1 MSMYPIKLLVSPAK
15 SLDDVDYI
23 REIFLIFSDFDYH
36 EQKLIRRYLEIK
48 LNRDGEYYFHLE
60 PKTNCYIRLKKD
72 VAKKIVENWEMFLR
86 WNEKGGSKRGL
97 KIDEFKEKERLIK
110 TSDNIEKRGNS
121 IGLAFRLSTE
131 LVSGIV
137 VGSVMGWSLDKWLG
151 SQPWFFLIFFILGIA
166 AGIINVIKTAKNMN
180 NES

>member
-1 MSMYPIKLLVSPAK
+1 MAKNDLNSESKKKLDAS
-15 SLDDVDYI
+15 D
-23 REIFLIFSDFDYH
+23 LIS
-36 EQKLIRRYLEIK
+36 
-48 LNRDGEYYFHLE
+48 
-60 PKTNCYIRLKKD
+60 
-72 VAKKIVENWEMFLR
+72 
-86 WNEKGGSKRGL
+86 
-97 KIDEFKEKERLIK
+97 KIDEFKEKEKIAK
-110 TSDNIEKRGNS
+110 TSENIEKRGNS

-137 VGSVMGWSLDKWLG
+137 VGSIMGWSLDKWLG

>member
-1 MSMYPIKLLVSPAK
+1 MGNNNLNSKDKEKSDASDLIK
-15 SLDDVDYI
+15 
-23 REIFLIFSDFDYH
+23 
-36 EQKLIRRYLEIK
+36 
-48 LNRDGEYYFHLE
+48 
-60 PKTNCYIRLKKD
+60 
-72 VAKKIVENWEMFLR
+72 
-86 WNEKGGSKRGL
+86 
-97 KIDEFKEKERLIK
+97 KIDEFSEKERLTK
-110 TSDNIEKRGNS
+110 TSNNIEKRGNS